1 MSDVNNTVSKP
12 RSSRKGNA
20 PRKGDAA
27 GSVSPARARQFHET
41 EERMKALSAPT
52 LADVLRLAPDDD
64 RMAAIRSRCGFDGGD
79 PDELT
84 GLGDSAVRNQ
94 YEALRPILVSHY
106 RGEDD
111 FRGLKMHL
119 DRTVDALVRSAYG
132 AANFFESRRQ
142 IAKDAKD
149 AWKNEHGDEDQMGID
164 GGENRSDKLV
174 RIAAEHGAK
183 AYALACIATGA
194 CAAYAELMGEA
205 WVPYQH
211 RANNRTVSQAAVAAL
226 EDAIGI

>member
-1 MSDVNNTVSKP
+1 MSDVTNTVSKP

-20 PRKGDAA
+20 PRRGDAA

-41 EERMKALSAPT
+41 EQRMQALSSPT

-64 RMAAIRSRCGFDGGD
+64 RMALIANHFGFDI
-79 PDELT
+79 PDVAELT
-84 GLGDSAVRNQ
+84 GLGSNAVRDQ
-94 YEALRPILVSHY
+94 HDALSPILVSHY

-111 FRGLKMHL
+111 FRAMKMHL
-119 DRTVDALVRSAYG
+119 DRVVDAYVRSAYG
-132 AANFFESRRQ
+132 AANFYESRRQ

-149 AWKNEHGDEDQMGID
+149 KWANEHRDEDRMGVD

-174 RIAAEHGAK
+174 RIAAEHAGK
-183 AYALACIATGA
+183 AYALSCIASGA
-194 CAAYAELMGEA
+194 CAAYAELLGEA

>member
-27 GSVSPARARQFHET
+27 GSVSTARVRQFHET
-41 EERMKALSAPT
+41 EQRMKALSAPT

-64 RMAAIRSRCGFDGGD
+64 RMALIANHFGFDI
-79 PDELT
+79 PDVAELT
-84 GLGDSAVRNQ
+84 GLGSNAVRDQ
-94 YEALRPILVSHY
+94 YDALSPILVFQC

-111 FRGLKMHL
+111 FRAMKMHL
-119 DRTVDALVRSAYG
+119 DRVVDAYVRSAYG
-132 AANFFESRRQ
+132 AANFYESRRQ

-149 AWKNEHGDEDQMGID
+149 RWANEHRDEDRMGVD

-174 RIAAEHGAK
+174 RIAAEHAGK
-183 AYALACIATGA
+183 AYALSCIASGA
-194 CAAYAELMGEA
+194 CAAYAELLGEA
-205 WVPYQH
+205 WVPYQN
-211 RANNRTVSQAAVAAL
+211 RANSRAVSQAAVAAL